1 MSKLLETDIN
11 RKLIEIL
18 GQFELT
24 LKKVEDFYFVGDNFP
39 GITGQVFEMERYEDS
54 VIIQVDVHI
63 LLPEQVII
71 ESFIGHA
78 STTEEAIA
86 EALEQFEVNVLHLL
100 IGAFWEDAKKIE
112 NGVGFEEWNI
122 NGHRWQVVV
131 GNYGYKG
138 NLPIEEVVLDEMYE
152 SIQAEIKKLPLEKD
166 IYAIRTVY
174 TNVGNGKKVTEALLN
189 NEPFLELE
197 NRVSQLPW
205 KSTNEYYSVRNL
217 ILVMKLEIV

>member
-197 NRVSQLPW
+197 NRVSQLAW